1 MSSSRSPALFLWAA
15 SRPNGRT
22 SVRSA
27 WTRMILR
34 TPHKATGN
42 SITRDP
48 IVTGSGRGLDA
59 SQSVG
64 ETGGCAVL
72 GSVSCRELF
81 RIGRIGNLWYKFP
94 RECARRA
101 GKGRVRQFAHANRTL
116 GGAAGMADENAG
128 SERRSEILRIPAQR
142 AGGASLPGFLRQ
154 PQSVSH
160 GGDAPHGAGR
170 RRARS
175 HIFRRGSFADCR
187 TDPTGSGGRG
197 KPQSGGSSHERRTR
211 LPSGRNALLA

>member
-1 MSSSRSPALFLWAA
+1 MRPVANQLVVQRLVTQDLKLSERSLAGAGSGFEQCPAESLGHREDAWREPRRVFKSVTGAVLGPA

-27 WTRMILR
+27 WTRMTLR
-34 TPHKATGN
+34 TPHKATRN
-42 SITRDP
+42 SITRDQ
-48 IVTGSGRGLDA
+48 IMTGSGRGFDA

-72 GSVSCRELF
+72 EGVSCREFF

-116 GGAAGMADENAG
+116 K
-128 SERRSEILRIPAQR
+128 
-142 AGGASLPGFLRQ
+142 
-154 PQSVSH
+154 
-160 GGDAPHGAGR
+160 
-170 RRARS
+170 
-175 HIFRRGSFADCR
+175 RGCR
-187 TDPTGSGGRG
+187 DG
-197 KPQSGGSSHERRTR
+197 
-211 LPSGRNALLA
+211 